1 MYKILTLNNISTVG
15 LEHLPR
21 DKYEVASEIQQPD
34 AILVRSHK
42 MHDMAIPTP
51 LKAVGRAGVGV
62 NNIPVKQ
69 LSERGIAV
77 FNAPGANANAV
88 KELAL
93 AGLLLAARNIC
104 QAWGRA
110 CTLSG
115 TDEELHR
122 AVEAQ
127 KKHFVGVELPGR
139 TLGVI
144 GLGAIGVQVAN
155 AALALGMR
163 VIGYDPEITVERAWA
178 LSAEVGQATSLD
190 HLLSQSDFLS
200 LHVPLLEATRGLID
214 RERLRNMKPGAR
226 LLNFAR
232 AEIIDEEAVA
242 EAIKEGKI
250 AAYVCDFPS
259 NRLKGHPQ
267 VIALPHIGASTLEA
281 EENCAVMVV
290 KEIREFLENGNV
302 QNSVNFPEAILPRT
316 EGRRIAIANA
326 NIPTMVAQISTH
338 LAEAGLNIIDMLNK
352 SRGNLA
358 YTLVDVDRPVPEH
371 LVVGIKAIKGILSV
385 RALER
390 F

>member
-1 MYKILTLNNISTVG
+1 MYKILTLNNISVSG
-15 LEHLPR
+15 LERLPR
-21 DKYEVASEIQQPD
+21 DEYEVASEIQHPD

-42 MHDMAIPTP
+42 MHEMAIPPT

-62 NNIPVKQ
+62 NNIPVER

-93 AGLLLAARNIC
+93 AGLFLAARNIC
-104 QAWGRA
+104 QAWETAG
-110 CTLSG
+110 TLSG
-115 TDEELHR
+115 ADEELHR

-127 KKHFVGVELPGR
+127 KKRFVGIELPGR

-144 GLGAIGVQVAN
+144 GLGSIGVQVAN

-163 VIGYDPEITVERAWA
+163 VVGYDPKITVQRAWA
-178 LSAEVGQATSLD
+178 LSAEVGQAASLD

-200 LHVPLLEATRGLID
+200 LHVPLLDTTRGLIN
-214 RERLRNMKPGAR
+214 RERLMSMKPGAR

-232 AEIIDEEAVA
+232 PEIIDEEAVV
-242 EAIKEGKI
+242 EAIKDGRI

-259 NRLKGHPQ
+259 NRLKGCPQ

-281 EENCAVMVV
+281 EENCAVMAVE
-290 KEIREFLENGNV
+290 EIREFLENGNV
-302 QNSVNFPEAILPRT
+302 QNSVNFPEAVLPST
-316 EGRRIAIANA
+316 EGWRIAIANA

-358 YTLVDVDRPVPEH
+358 YTLVDVDRPVPGH
-371 LVVGIKAIKGILSV
+371 LIEEVKAVNGILSV
-385 RALER
+385 RALHKK
-390 F
+390 